1 MMDKHPVI
9 PLLSLA
15 ITSILF
21 GVVFFNALPNAPG
34 GILVGCVAFT
44 IATAF
49 AYWLRAVHGCVRH
62 EVDTDQDASTSAQN
76 FEIIDEYL
84 NQNSERKKTSKSSG
98 PAWIQK
104 LKKWMSKLG
113 KGKNT
118 TDEPDQRNQENGD
131 DNLLHH
137 FGQNSRTTDSKSL
150 YQKSGTMDSDMLK
163 KQQRNWKKISL
174 GNEQPQEKAGLSDK
188 LDVEGEYPE
197 HIITAVVSTIS
208 IIILVSIIAVL
219 AYFFPEAFS
228 QLWDVV
234 KKNVDEGKTMISD
247 NVEAAADL
255 LTETQNPD
263 TITLK
268 SLYDRFI
275 SLF

>member
-1 MMDKHPVI
+1 
-9 PLLSLA
+9 
-15 ITSILF
+15 
-21 GVVFFNALPNAPG
+21 
-34 GILVGCVAFT
+34 
-44 IATAF
+44 
-49 AYWLRAVHGCVRH
+49 
-62 EVDTDQDASTSAQN
+62 
-76 FEIIDEYL
+76 
-84 NQNSERKKTSKSSG
+84 
-98 PAWIQK
+98 
-104 LKKWMSKLG
+104 MSKLG

-137 FGQNSRTTDSKSL
+137 FGQNSRTDSKSL

-247 NVEAAADL
+247 NVEAAAEL